1 MEHASSSNESVNNGV
16 PIERVVCCGGI
27 AEKNPT
33 LMQIY
38 ADITGCTMEI
48 TSSSQ
53 ACALGSAIAAAV
65 LAGPEKGGYS
75 DFHSAEQAM
84 TSLKPVTYRP
94 DPEHQTV
101 YDQLYVLYRQL
112 HDAFGG
118 LNRSADLSVV
128 MKDLIRIK
136 EAQTAK

>member
-1 MEHASSSNESVNNGV
+1 M
-16 PIERVVCCGGI
+16 R
-27 AEKNPT
+27 
-33 LMQIY
+33 
-38 ADITGCTMEI
+38 ITGCTMEI
-48 TSSSQ
+48 STSSQ

-65 LAGPEKGGYS
+65 LAGPEKGGYP

-94 DPEHQTV
+94 DPENQTV
-101 YDQLYVLYRQL
+101 YDQLYVLYRRL

-118 LNRSADLSVV
+118 LNRSADLSGV

-136 EAQTAK
+136 EAQTAR